1 MSFSRQTRFKLLLC
15 LVCLVTSWGRLG
27 AQVNAVSPLTVF
39 GLGDLSEG
47 YFAQNFGIGG
57 ASIAVREPLYIN
69 IANPASYSALEYT
82 TLELAVSNRFIQ
94 QRIEA
99 TNQNL
104 SNQSSYFNYFGLGF
118 RINKWWG
125 MTASLAPYSFV
136 GYNIFTTDSVAD
148 FGELLYEFQGKGG
161 INQVVIGNAF
171 EPFKNFSIGINARY
185 LFGSWDRSDAI
196 LFNNQ
201 QFYNSKRL
209 TTNGVSSF
217 AFDYGMQYTLPVGDN
232 KEMVFGAT
240 YANQI
245 DLKAIQSTVKY
256 SFLYNNQGIE
266 VPFDTLNAALEVPGL
281 VTLPSRYGVGLSYG
295 KRHPN
300 WLSYAWMITGE
311 YTATQ
316 WSKFRDFNNSG
327 GLNDSWRASVGGYF
341 IPAFSFEGSKRA
353 KTYFSMIEYRFG
365 GYYEQTQLVLNDE
378 NVMNYGFTM
387 GLGMPIAYRNLAP
400 GEKKSTVINFG
411 IVVGNKGN
419 GQADQLNERY
429 INLLVG
435 LTLGDQWFQKFKFR

>member
-1 MSFSRQTRFKLLLC
+1 MSFSRLTRIKHIFL
-15 LVCLVTSWGRLG
+15 LVCLAGWIPLA

-57 ASIAVREPLYIN
+57 TSIAVREPLYIN
-69 IANPASYSALEYT
+69 IANPASYSALEFT
-82 TLELAVSNRFIQ
+82 TLEVAVSNRFIQ

-104 SNQSSYFNYFGLGF
+104 TNQSAYFNYFGLGF
-118 RINKWWG
+118 KMTEWWG

-148 FGELLYEFQGKGG
+148 FGDILYEFQGKGG
-161 INQVVIGNAF
+161 INQVVFGNAF
-171 EPFKNFSIGINARY
+171 EPFKNLSVGINVRY

-217 AFDYGMQYTLPVGDN
+217 AFDYGVQYTQPLGSN
-232 KEMVFGAT
+232 KELVFGAN
-240 YANQI
+240 YANQVN
-245 DLKAIQSTVKY
+245 LNAIQSSVKY
-256 SFLYNNQGIE
+256 TFVYNNQGIE
-266 VPFDTLNAALEVPGL
+266 VPFDTLSASIDVPGI
-281 VTLPSRYGVGLSYG
+281 VTLPGRYGVGISYG
-295 KRHPN
+295 KKNPN
-300 WLSYAWMITGE
+300 WFSYAWMVTGE
-311 YTATQ
+311 YSATQ
-316 WSKFRDFNNSG
+316 WSKFRDFNDAG
-327 GLNDSWRASVGGYF
+327 GLNNSWRASLGGYF
-341 IPAFSFEGSKRA
+341 IPAFAFEGSKRA

-365 GYYEQTQLVLNDE
+365 GFYEQTQVVLNNDP
-378 NVMNYGFTM
+378 VLNYGFTL
-387 GLGMPIAYRNLAP
+387 GLGMPISFRNLAP

-429 INLLVG
+429 VNLLIG